1 MLDYVSINK
10 TAQPLKNLQKMI
22 LRKLSELSAW
32 QNECFN
38 NATRELEQSYAE
50 IRKKGRVDRH
60 TLYRATRSTMRSA
73 ASLPDVYAII
83 FGLTVISWATG
94 AFAEVGYDYGPWKP
108 VVLVLAGALAG
119 IIPFVAIAFLIPLH
133 IVYGVSVWV
142 LTMINVVLSAFLFS
156 LIEPVIP
163 QFFYEGGI
171 LYFDDLFWKMLVF
184 YAVSLFFI
192 GLRIHNSIC
201 MNSYMK
207 RQNIESIQQY
217 IPADKRGPL
226 IALSAQDHYVKIT
239 TLNGECLARLTMKAA
254 ISLASDIDGLRVHR
268 SHWVSKAEIVLLE
281 KRAER
286 YILSLRNGAQV
297 PVSKAQVPAIREYL
311 ETR

>member
-1 MLDYVSINK
+1 M
-10 TAQPLKNLQKMI
+10 A
-22 LRKLSELSAW
+22 LRKISSLAAW
-32 QNECFN
+32 RVECLH
-38 NATRELEQSYAE
+38 NANRELEQAYAQ
-50 IRKKGRVDRH
+50 IHKKGRVDRN
-60 TLYRATRSTMRSA
+60 TLYRATRSTIVA
-73 ASLPDVYAII
+73 VASTPDVYAII
-83 FGLTVISWATG
+83 FALTVISWTTS

-108 VVLVLAGALAG
+108 VVIGLAGALAG
-119 IIPFVAIAFLIPLH
+119 VIPFILLFFLVPLH
-133 IVYGVSVWV
+133 ILYRTNLWV
-142 LTMINVVLSAFLFS
+142 LTMVNVVLSAVLFS

-184 YAVSLFFI
+184 YAISLLFI
-192 GLRIHNSIC
+192 ELRIHNSIC
-201 MNSYMK
+201 INSYIK

-217 IPADKRGPL
+217 IPVDKRGPL

-239 TLNGECLARLTMKAA
+239 TLSGEHLARLTMKAA

-297 PVSKAQVPAIREYL
+297 PVSKAQMPAIREYL
-311 ETR
+311 ESR